1 MISGQICLQKT
12 NPFNQLVR
20 NYSAAA
26 YTSRYAEY
34 ETLQVS
40 APYEHVLHVQLNRPE
55 KRNSMNRDVFRE
67 IQSCFN
73 EINDDKQCRAVV
85 ISGIGK
91 AFSAGLDFV
100 DMIDMISSAT
110 KSSESDVALRAK
122 FLRHMIQLFQASFNQ
137 VVRCSK
143 PVISSIHGY
152 CVGSGLDLI
161 SSTDIRYC
169 SNDAVFSLRE
179 VNIGM
184 AADLGSLQRLP
195 RIIGNDSLVRELAYT
210 ARNMGASEAKEV
222 LLPII
227 CGKELLKLLAFTV
240 RSR

>member
-1 MISGQICLQKT
+1 MAKSCALNGIKQSI
-12 NPFNQLVR
+12 R

-26 YTSRYAEY
+26 YTTRYADFD
-34 ETLQVS
+34 TLQVS
-40 APYEHVLHVQLNRPE
+40 APYDHVLHVQLNRPE
-55 KRNSMNRDVFRE
+55 KRNSMNREVFRE

-85 ISGIGK
+85 VSGIGK

-100 DMIDMISSAT
+100 DMFDMINSAT
-110 KSSESDVALRAK
+110 KSSENDIALRAK
-122 FLRHMIQLFQASFNQ
+122 FLRNMIQLFQASFNS

-143 PVISSIHGY
+143 PVISSIHGA

-161 SSTDIRYC
+161 SATDIRYC
-169 SNDAVFSLRE
+169 SSDAFFSLRE

-210 ARNMGASEAKEV
+210 ARNLPASEAKEV
-222 LLPII
+222 PI
-227 CGKELLKLLAFTV
+227 L
-240 RSR
+240 S